1 MKGHRAWVAIGI
13 CAVAVIA
20 IIALA
25 VQLSGNVVYYRTVT
39 EAVKIRNSEAHFRL
53 AGAVVPG
60 TITETGTGVR
70 FEVTDGKKTVTINH
84 RGDPPQLFK
93 PGAPVL
99 CEGAWGAAKGSGVA
113 VFNSDRIMIKHGEQ
127 YTPPKVKITTT
138 TSLPRG

>member
-1 MKGHRAWVAIGI
+1 MKGRRAWVAIGI

-20 IIALA
+20 IIGLA

-39 EAVKIRNSEAHFRL
+39 EAVKIRNSEARFRL
-53 AGAVVPG
+53 AGSVVPG

-70 FEVTDGKKTVTINH
+70 FEVTDGKKTVTISH

-99 CEGAWGAAKGSGVA
+99 CEGAWASATGSGVA

>member
-1 MKGHRAWVAIGI
+1 VKGRRAWVAIGI
-13 CAVAVIA
+13 CSVAVIA
-20 IIALA
+20 IVGLAL
-25 VQLSGNVVYYRTVT
+25 QLSGNVVYYRTVS
-39 EAVKIRNSEAHFRL
+39 EAVKIRSAEARFRL

-60 TITETGTGVR
+60 TITETATGVR
-70 FEVTDGKKTVTINH
+70 FKVTDGKKTVTINH

-99 CEGAWGAAKGSGVA
+99 CEGAWGASTAGGVA

-127 YTPPKVKITTT
+127 YSPPKVKITTT

>member
-1 MKGHRAWVAIGI
+1 MKGRRAWVAIGI

-39 EAVKIRNSEAHFRL
+39 EAVKIRNSEARFRL

-99 CEGAWGAAKGSGVA
+99 SEGAWDAATGSGVA

-127 YTPPKVKITTT
+127 YAPPKVKITTT